1 LSAAALGLVFLAS
14 PVLAAGPQYTANE
27 LVNFLVKAKDAG
39 PTRGICVGTAE
50 ECRSNAVGFD
60 MMVNFELNSATLTPQ
75 AMDNLTQVSRALADP
90 RLKGVN
96 FEVDG
101 YTDATGTTAFNN
113 ALSERRAQSVR
124 DYLVSQGIPAVRL
137 DPQGFG
143 EASPRA
149 TNPYDPVNRR
159 VEIRLSAQQ

>member
-1 LSAAALGLVFLAS
+1 MLRSCLSAAALGLVFLAS

-101 YTDATGTTAFNN
+101 YTDAT
-113 ALSERRAQSVR
+113 
-124 DYLVSQGIPAVRL
+124 
-137 DPQGFG
+137 
-143 EASPRA
+143 
-149 TNPYDPVNRR
+149 
-159 VEIRLSAQQ
+159 